1 MDFEFT
7 RDEYNGLLKRREL
20 NFVLTFEGATPSRRQ
35 ILGKLC
41 ALQNVP
47 ESCVV
52 LDTLKTS
59 FGKQELNG
67 QARIYQ
73 DAETMKMTEPSH
85 LIERSSAP
93 ESGEGSE
100 EA

>member
-1 MDFEFT
+1 MDFEFA

-20 NFVLTFEGATPSRRQ
+20 EFLLTFEGATPSRRE

-47 ESCVV
+47 ENCVV
-52 LDTLKTS
+52 LDSLKTS

-67 QARIYQ
+67 FVRIYE
-73 DAETMKMTEPSH
+73 DVETLKATEPDY

-93 ESGEGSE
+93 ESSESE

>member
-1 MDFEFT
+1 MDFEFA

-20 NFVLTFEGATPSRRQ
+20 EFLLTFEGATPSRRQ

-47 ESCVV
+47 EDHVV
-52 LDTLKTS
+52 LDSLKTS
-59 FGKQELNG
+59 FGKQDLNG
-67 QARIYQ
+67 YARIYE
-73 DAETMKMTEPSH
+73 DAATLKATEPDY

-93 ESGEGSE
+93 ESGEAE

>member
-1 MDFEFT
+1 MDFEFA

-20 NFVLTFEGATPSRRQ
+20 EFLLAFEGATPSRRQ

-47 ESCVV
+47 EDRVV
-52 LDTLKTS
+52 LDSLKTS
-59 FGKQELNG
+59 FGKQDLNG
-67 QARIYQ
+67 YARIYE
-73 DAETMKMTEPSH
+73 DAETLKATEPNY
-85 LIERSSAP
+85 LVERSGAP
-93 ESGEGSE
+93 ESEGSE

>member
-1 MDFEFT
+1 MDFEFA

-20 NFVLTFEGATPSRRQ
+20 EFLLIFEGATPSRRE
-35 ILGKLC
+35 IIGKLC
-41 ALQNVP
+41 ALQNIP
-47 ESCVV
+47 ENCVV
-52 LDTLKTS
+52 LGSLKTS

-67 QARIYQ
+67 FVRIYE
-73 DAETMKMTEPSH
+73 DAETLKVTEPAY

-93 ESGEGSE
+93 ESSESE

>member
-1 MDFEFT
+1 MDFEFA

-20 NFVLTFEGATPSRRQ
+20 EFLLTFEGATPSRRQ

-47 ESCVV
+47 EDRVV
-52 LDTLKTS
+52 LDSIKTS

-67 QARIYQ
+67 YARIYE
-73 DAETMKMTEPSH
+73 DVETLKATEPGY
-85 LIERSSAP
+85 LVERSSAP
-93 ESGEGSE
+93 ETGEGAE